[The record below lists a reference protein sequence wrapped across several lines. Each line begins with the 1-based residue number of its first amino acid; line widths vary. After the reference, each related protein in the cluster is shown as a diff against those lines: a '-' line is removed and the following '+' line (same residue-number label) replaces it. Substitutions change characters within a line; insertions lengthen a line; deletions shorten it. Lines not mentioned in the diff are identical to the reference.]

1 MDICAQKPP
10 SGMCGKVIHNGD
22 VFSMRIKVNGF
33 NNKSSKKLSI
43 VKFFNLIFGNN
54 AQKKERPD
62 I

>member
-1 MDICAQKPP
+1 
-10 SGMCGKVIHNGD
+10 MCGKVIHNGD

-33 NNKSSKKLSI
+33 NNDSSKKLSI